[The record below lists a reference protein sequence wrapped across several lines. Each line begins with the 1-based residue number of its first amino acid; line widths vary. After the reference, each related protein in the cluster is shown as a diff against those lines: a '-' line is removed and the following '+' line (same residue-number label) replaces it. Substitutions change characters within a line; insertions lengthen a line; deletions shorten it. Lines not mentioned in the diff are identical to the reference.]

1 MATNT
6 PRYLVENDGTNDG
19 SLQIAL
25 SNGAQICMR
34 TGVTTIT
41 LLVPTLKSF
50 AESAM
55 GGFLGAA
62 NAKALGTNKPLAIS
76 DTLSLQLSSLR
87 TVSREP
93 ERPYG
98 LVIGVH
104 LRQTDFS
111 TLDALDQPDT
121 DGGAEAIM
129 LVPWLA
135 PEGQHWQRQ
144 WQPEVLGP
152 MTWPAGETIDNEP

>member
-87 TVSREP
+87 TVSRDRNGTHFCIFDIWLP
-93 ERPYG
+93 ARPDNSGHRHRVSHPSRRFRHAFFRPRSSWRSLILHPG
-98 LVIGVH
+98 LW
-104 LRQTDFS
+104 RPRETARS
-111 TLDALDQPDT
+111 
-121 DGGAEAIM
+121 
-129 LVPWLA
+129 
-135 PEGQHWQRQ
+135 
-144 WQPEVLGP
+144 LGHKQQ
-152 MTWPAGETIDNEP
+152 E

>member
-25 SNGAQICMR
+25 SHGAQFCTR

-62 NAKALGTNKPLAIS
+62 NAKALGTGKPLSIS
-76 DTLSLQLSSLR
+76 DALSLQFSSLR
-87 TVSREP
+87 TVSRDP
-93 ERPYG
+93 ERRYG

-104 LRQTDFS
+104 LRQADFS

-121 DGGAEAIM
+121 DGGAEAII

-152 MTWPAGETIDNEP
+152 MTWPASDGIDKNS